1 MTQTDA
7 NPSNPSG
14 PPSGTPP
21 SGGFMTAL
29 REAWPLF
36 VGIVLL
42 MLGNG
47 LQGTLLGVRAT
58 VEGFGATL
66 TGAMTAMFY
75 VGFLGGSTWTARIV
89 PTVGHIRVFAAL
101 TSGASVTILV
111 QGLVVDPYTW
121 GLMRFLTGVCLAG
134 IFVVAE
140 SWLNEKADNKTR
152 GQMMG
157 IYMVV
162 TYVGM
167 AGGQILFSISNP
179 IDVDPFIFISVLISL
194 AAIPML
200 LSASKAPEL
209 SNPSSVTMTRLYR
222 VSPLGVVGTFV
233 TGVVSGAL
241 FGMGGVYAELSGFDN
256 AGIAAFMLAIMAGS
270 VLLQWPIG
278 RLSDLIDRRTVIT
291 GTAIGAAATALSI
304 TLLGATSWPVFLA
317 LVTLF
322 GGLSLSL
329 HPLAIAYTND
339 YLEPTELVGASSG
352 LIVIMGLGMILGPLI
367 TGVLFQG
374 LGPGS
379 YFWFCA
385 VGNGLIALFAIY
397 RSTQREAIP
406 NEEQGTFVPLATT
419 PTAITVEA
427 VEELHADGVER
438 PSDDDDTE
446 AVAEVH
452 ISD

>member
-1 MTQTDA
+1 VLV
-7 NPSNPSG
+7 
-14 PPSGTPP
+14 
-21 SGGFMTAL
+21 L

-36 VGIVLL
+36 VGIGLL

-66 TGAMTAMFY
+66 IGAMTAMY
-75 VGFLGGSTWTARIV
+75 YAGFLGGSTWTARIV

-101 TSGASVTILV
+101 TSGASATILV
-111 QGLVVDPYTW
+111 QGLVVDPYIW

-152 GQMMG
+152 GQMMA

-162 TYVGM
+162 TYIGM
-167 AGGQILFSISNP
+167 AGGQILFSITNP
-179 IDVDPFIFISVLISL
+179 IAVDPFIFISVLISL

-200 LSASKAPEL
+200 LTASKAPEF
-209 SNPSSVTMTRLYR
+209 SNPSSVTMARLYR

-256 AGIAAFMLAIMAGS
+256 TGIAAFMLAIMAGS

-291 GTAIGAAATALSI
+291 GTAIGATVTALAISLSAAI
-304 TLLGATSWPVFLA
+304 YWPVFLA

-322 GGLSLSL
+322 GGLCLSL
-329 HPLAIAYTND
+329 HPLTIAYTND

-374 LGPGS
+374 LGPSS

-385 VGNGLIALFAIY
+385 VGNGLIALFALY
-397 RSTQREAIP
+397 RSTQRQAIP

-419 PTAITVEA
+419 PTAISVEA

-438 PSDDDDTE
+438 TPEDDDTA
-446 AVAEVH
+446 AVVKASTGDPSKV
-452 ISD
+452 I